1 MWRARTSPTTTGTK
15 AVRPAYSA
23 CVADRGWGPLPD
35 VVVTSIDDEPDA
47 RPRRAWWRVAS
58 SVAALAVAFGLGLGV
73 GRETAGTAPTVT
85 PSAGQSADPGTG
97 ASLIRGTGA
106 RCAVPTATGLW
117 LGAELVND
125 GPGVAVLRGARVV
138 LPLGGLRTGGLVWG
152 GCGELRAAAAHGPDA
167 VWEDLRDLPENS
179 SVWISA
185 PFELL
190 EADQCP
196 APYPVLF
203 RVTYLDRT
211 GRITELEVGFPDL
224 GEVPHPACEG
234 NDL

>member
-1 MWRARTSPTTTGTK
+1 M
-15 AVRPAYSA
+15 
-23 CVADRGWGPLPD
+23 
-35 VVVTSIDDEPDA
+35 
-47 RPRRAWWRVAS
+47 
-58 SVAALAVAFGLGLGV
+58 AFGLGVGV
-73 GRETAGTAPTVT
+73 GRETGGTAPTAT
-85 PSAGQSADPGTG
+85 PSTGQSATSAPGPAT
-97 ASLIRGTGA
+97 LRGTGA

-125 GPGVAVLRGARVV
+125 GPGVAVLRGARAV

-152 GCGELRAAAAHGPDA
+152 GCGELRAAAAHGPDLI
-167 VWEDLRDLPENS
+167 WKDLLDLPENS
-179 SVWISA
+179 SIWISA

-190 EADQCP
+190 EAGQCP

-224 GEVPHPACEG
+224 GEVAHSACEG
-234 NDL
+234 NEL